1 MPATPSESSLSELD
15 SSLSALS
22 LLSDSDNEP
31 LINRHP
37 VHPQPPEERM
47 KATSVPH
54 SDSDD
59 EPLIKRRTAQPLPLE
74 PTQATLVDSDDEP
87 LIKRRTAQPLPLEP
101 TQATLVDSDNEPLIK
116 RRTAQPLPLE
126 PTQATLVDSDD
137 EPLIN
142 RHPVAGKS
150 SVRNIPAKKKR
161 IRKKTSYVLQ
171 SYAQLAKTSILC
183 FC

>member
-37 VHPQPPEERM
+37 VHPQPPEEPM
-47 KATSVPH
+47 KATLVPH

-59 EPLIKRRTAQPLPLE
+59 EPLIKW
-74 PTQATLVDSDDEP
+74 
-87 LIKRRTAQPLPLEP
+87 RTAQPLPLEP
-101 TQATLVDSDNEPLIK
+101 TQATLVDSDN
-116 RRTAQPLPLE
+116 
-126 PTQATLVDSDD
+126 

-161 IRKKTSYVLQ
+161 IRKKTLYVLQ